1 MGDEKDNKRKSEDVG
16 LSPIFIRKRPSLYNL
31 SDSDNNYDSDVD
43 NLFNDSSPNDSIIDL
58 SEQEL
63 VTFDTKINSL
73 EDLIKLGNLYEKNKR
88 YEFDMKKLN
97 KMIPSIEKINNFI
110 GMSKIKE
117 HLVDHI
123 LFYLQAENLKI
134 NESDKD
140 IMHTVITG
148 PPGVG
153 KTEFARALGE
163 LYLSM
168 GILKTNKFTKVTR
181 SDLVAKYLGQTAIKT
196 RDLIKKCEGGILF
209 IDEVYALGNREQKD
223 SFSKEAIDTLN
234 EHLTEK
240 KNSLIC
246 IVAGYKDEVN
256 ECFFSFNK
264 GLESRFPIRFEV
276 EGYDYKELF
285 QIFRQKI
292 IKSNWTLSDKITED
306 FFKDN
311 ELVFKYYG
319 RDVENFLTQIKRCH
333 SRRVFT
339 LSNSEKTLVK
349 IEDMKNALKLF
360 KSQNKKDNR
369 EFLQYLYI

>member
-209 IDEVYALGNREQKD
+209 IDEVYSLGNREQKD